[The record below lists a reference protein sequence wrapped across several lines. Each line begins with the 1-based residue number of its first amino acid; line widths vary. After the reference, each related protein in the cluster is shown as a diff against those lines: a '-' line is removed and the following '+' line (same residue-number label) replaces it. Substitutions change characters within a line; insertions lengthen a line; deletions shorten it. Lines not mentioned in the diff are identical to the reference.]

1 MWGDVLEED
10 LWDPNEIFYD
20 SVLKICCS
28 KGRIIKKKV
37 SFATETCSVAQSN
50 YE

>member
-20 SVLKICCS
+20 P
-28 KGRIIKKKV
+28 
-37 SFATETCSVAQSN
+37 VAAKA
-50 YE
+50 E